1 MMRQQH
7 ISKKIRRGNLEE
19 SFLQK
24 YNIFVDKN
32 TDTNKSNSQN
42 RLVHSYKDLFAPQKF
57 KKKNFFESKL
67 ERLPC
72 NMTDTDMLLY
82 STC

>member
-24 YNIFVDKN
+24 YNIFIDKN
-32 TDTNKSNSQN
+32 TDTNKSSSQN
-42 RLVHSYKDLFAPQKF
+42 RLVHSYKDVFAPQKL
-57 KKKNFFESKL
+57 KENFLESKL